1 LCEKSFLS
9 ALNLT
14 FSPRRR
20 KSNDGF
26 VFLRMVVRQIQSQV
40 FSMRRRMILLLL
52 GEKVG
57 LRESV
62 ATSFPH
68 NIFWTNFSGGLKVK
82 IVKQNVTRPDRAK
95 PAATPA
101 QK

>member
-1 LCEKSFLS
+1 MP

-20 KSNDGF
+20 NSNRGFCFFADGRPANP
-26 VFLRMVVRQIQSQV
+26 VAG
-40 FSMRRRMILLLL
+40 FSMSRRMILLLL
-52 GEKVG
+52 GEKAG

-68 NIFWTNFSGGLKVK
+68 NIFWTNFFDGRKVK
-82 IVKQNVTRPDRAK
+82 IVKQK
-95 PAATPA
+95 TPV
-101 QK
+101 KI

>member
-1 LCEKSFLS
+1 
-9 ALNLT
+9 
-14 FSPRRR
+14 
-20 KSNDGF
+20 
-26 VFLRMVVRQIQSQV
+26 
-40 FSMRRRMILLLL
+40 MILLLL